1 MHSTHTE
8 VHRNTK
14 RVFRP
19 VQNSQTVRIT
29 EHGKTIARISPD
41 YPIVT
46 MSADE
51 FRALPISDE
60 ELNSAINDA
69 LAEIRA

>member
-1 MHSTHTE
+1 
-8 VHRNTK
+8 
-14 RVFRP
+14 
-19 VQNSQTVRIT
+19 
-29 EHGKTIARISPD
+29 
-41 YPIVT
+41 